1 MMASVIRA
9 ATVLDAEGISRVILA
24 ALRHS
29 NAADYDAAT
38 LARVARSFTP
48 QAVATLLDRRVVWVA
63 LEGGLI
69 VATAGLEKD
78 VVRSVFVDPTYQR
91 RGIGEQMMGC
101 IEQEALDSG
110 ILQLQVPSSLTAQ
123 GFYARLGYRVVR
135 EVRHGDERTVV
146 MAKVLTAG

>member
-1 MMASVIRA
+1 MASVIRA

-48 QAVATLLDRRVVWVA
+48 QAVVALLGRRVVWVA
-63 LEGGLI
+63 VKDGLV
-69 VATAGLEKD
+69 VATASLEKD

-101 IEQEALDSG
+101 IEQEALHSG
-110 ILQLQVPSSLTAQ
+110 VLQLHVPSSLTAQ
-123 GFYARLGYRVVR
+123 GFYARLGYGVVR

>member
-1 MMASVIRA
+1 MASVIRA

-48 QAVATLLDRRVVWVA
+48 QAVVALLDRRVVWVA

-110 ILQLQVPSSLTAQ
+110 GLAVAGALFTHCSRFLYQV
-123 GFYARLGYRVVR
+123 RLWGGSGSPPWR
-135 EVRHGDERTVV
+135 
-146 MAKVLTAG
+146 

>member
-1 MMASVIRA
+1 MASVIRA

-29 NAADYDAAT
+29 NAADCDAAT

-69 VATAGLEKD
+69 AATAGLEKD

-91 RGIGEQMMGC
+91 RGIGEQMIGC

-110 ILQLQVPSSLTAQ
+110 VLQLQVPSSLTAQ